1 MFIVTSAAYAAADEK
16 SIIAQEEIS
25 ALENTVKNFLVAV
38 ESNDTKTLVDIS
50 APPEMVTQI
59 ATEFGTDEAAVR
71 RELEGVLSAENV
83 ESISLIDTN
92 AVRVRTL
99 RDGTLFALL
108 PSETILEVSLDEGGF
123 DELMDVDE
131 PIRFRA
137 ESTFLA
143 LRGKNKWYL
152 VGVGTPQEVAILKR
166 AFPSFSGMK
175 FPEETITPL
184 D

>member
-25 ALENTVKNFLVAV
+25 ALENTVQNFLMAV
-38 ESNDTKTLVDIS
+38 ESKDTKTLVNIS
-50 APPEMVTQI
+50 APPEIVTQI
-59 ATEFGTDEAAVR
+59 ATEFGTYETTVR

-83 ESISLIDTN
+83 QRSSSIDMN

-99 RDGTLFALL
+99 RDGTHFALL
-108 PSETILEVSLDEGGF
+108 PSETIFEVSLDEGGF
-123 DELMDVDE
+123 DELMDVDG
-131 PIRFRA
+131 PMRFRA
-137 ESTFLA
+137 ESTLLA

-152 VGVGTPQEVAILKR
+152 VGVGTPQEVATLKR